1 MRIWSRFQ
9 TDIFHDIVNGKGHT
23 VVQARAGSGKSSTIE
38 EGLRHVPRG
47 CTVGVFSFGR
57 EIARSMEARLK
68 KAGIKA
74 DSKTTHS
81 HGFSA
86 CRYKFGPKLAVDN
99 KKMDAFARALVGGG
113 SEEASD
119 HRRCLAKAASL
130 AKGALAATARQ
141 VDDLVDEFGLDL
153 GEDVDRAEF
162 AKDVLKM
169 LDWSKNPYLRA
180 QMRDAKSFDQLWV
193 VSRGEVPSIDYD
205 DMCWLPVVLN
215 LRVWA
220 YDRLFIDETQ
230 DLNACQIKLALR
242 SIKPNG
248 RICAVGDELQ
258 AIYWFRGADKD
269 AMRNVISALG
279 AKVLPLSITY
289 RCARKIVEVANKY
302 VPDLEA
308 APDAE
313 EGVVGEATPEQM
325 VKDAKPGDFILSRTN
340 APLTDLCLK
349 FIKAGKRASIQ
360 GRDIGTTLAAFVK
373 KSKCKTID
381 SLRDHIDRW
390 AEREIT
396 RILKKDPEGSI
407 ALVEDKAATLHVL
420 AEQCATIDELLGDL
434 DKLFSDNKNAD
445 ESPDLTKITLS
456 TTHKAKGL
464 ERERCYLLAD
474 TFLRVRKGEQEP
486 NQEEKNL
493 YYVAVTR
500 AKRELYFVRGVR

>member
-38 EGLRHVPRG
+38 AGLGHVPRG
-47 CTVGVFSFGR
+47 CTVGVFSFGT
-57 EIARSMEARLK
+57 EIASAMKARLE
-68 KAGIKA
+68 KAGIKV
-74 DSKTTHS
+74 DSKTVHS
-81 HGFSA
+81 HGNSA
-86 CRYKFGPKLAVDN
+86 CRYKFGPKLTIDN
-99 KKMDAFARALVGGG
+99 KKMDGFARGLVEGT
-113 SEEASD
+113 SEEAVD
-119 HRRCLAKAASL
+119 HRRCLVKVTSL
-130 AKGALAATARQ
+130 AKGSLAGTAREI
-141 VDDLVDEFGLDL
+141 DDLVDEFGIDL
-153 GEDVDRAEF
+153 GEEVDRAEF
-162 AKDVLKM
+162 TRNVMKM

-180 QMRDAKSFDQLWV
+180 QMRDSKSFDRLWV
-193 VSRGEVPSIDYD
+193 VSRGEIPSIDFD

-215 LRVWA
+215 LRLWA

-230 DLNACQIKLALR
+230 DLNICQIKLALR
-242 SIKPNG
+242 CIKPRG
-248 RICAVGDELQ
+248 RICAVGDDLQ

-269 AMRNVISALG
+269 AMKNVISALG

-289 RCARKIVEVANKY
+289 RCARKIVEVAKKY

-308 APDAE
+308 APDAP
-313 EGVVGEATPEQM
+313 EGFVGEASVEQM
-325 VKDAKPGDFILSRTN
+325 VKDAKAGDFILSRTN
-340 APLTDLCLK
+340 APLADLCLK
-349 FIKAGKRASIQ
+349 FIKEGKRAAIQ
-360 GRDIGTTLAAFVK
+360 GRDIGTTLAAFVR
-373 KSKCKTID
+373 KSKCTTIEA
-381 SLRDHIDRW
+381 LREHIDRW
-390 AEREIT
+390 AQREID
-396 RILKKDPEGSI
+396 RILKKDPDGSI

-420 AEQCATIDELLGDL
+420 SEQCETVDELLADL

-445 ESPDLTKITLS
+445 KSPDLTKITLS

>member
-1 MRIWSRFQ
+1 MRIWSRYQ
-9 TDIFHDIVNGKGHT
+9 TDIFHDIASGRGHT

-38 EGLRHVPRG
+38 AGLGHVPRG
-47 CTVGVFSFGR
+47 CTVGVFSFNKD
-57 EIARSMEARLK
+57 IALAMDARLK

-74 DSKTTHS
+74 DSKTVHS

-86 CRYKFGPKLAVDN
+86 CRYKFGPNLALDN
-99 KKMDAFARALVGGG
+99 KKMDGFARSLVEGS
-113 SEEASD
+113 SEEAAD
-119 HRRCLAKAASL
+119 HRRYLVKVTSL
-130 AKGALAATARQ
+130 AKGALAATTRQ
-141 VDDLVDEFGLDL
+141 IDDLVDEFGIDL
-153 GEDVDRAEF
+153 GEEVDRVEF
-162 AKDVLKM
+162 ARDVTKM
-169 LDWSKNPYLRA
+169 LDWSKNPFLRA
-180 QMRDAKSFDQLWV
+180 QMRDSKSFDRLWV
-193 VSRGEVPSIDYD
+193 VSRVQVPSIDFD
-205 DMCWLPVVLN
+205 DMCWLPVALN

-230 DLNACQIKLALR
+230 DLDLCQIKLALR
-242 SIKPNG
+242 CVKPRG

-269 AMRNVISALG
+269 AMNNVISALD

-308 APDAE
+308 APDAP
-313 EGVVGEATPEQM
+313 EGVVAEATVDQM
-325 VKDAKPGDFILSRTN
+325 VKDAKAGDFILSRTN
-340 APLTDLCLK
+340 APLADLCLK
-349 FIKAGKRASIQ
+349 LVKDGKRASIQ
-360 GRDIGTTLAAFVK
+360 GRDIGTTLAAFVR
-373 KSKCKTID
+373 KSKCTTIE
-381 SLRDHIDRW
+381 SLREHIDRW
-390 AEREIT
+390 AVREID

-407 ALVEDKAATLHVL
+407 ALVEDKAATLNVL
-420 AEQCATIDELLGDL
+420 AEQCDTVDELLADL
-434 DKLFSDNKNAD
+434 EKLFSDNKNAD
-445 ESPDLTKITLS
+445 KSPDLTKITLS

>member
-47 CTVGVFSFGR
+47 CTVAVFAFNKP
-57 EIARSMEARLK
+57 IALSMDARCK

-74 DSKTTHS
+74 DVKTVHS
-81 HGFSA
+81 HGYSA
-86 CRYKFGPKLAVDN
+86 CRYKFGPKLALDD
-99 KKMDAFARALVGGG
+99 KKIGDFARALVAG
-113 SEEASD
+113 SSDEAAD
-119 HRRCLAKAASL
+119 HRRCLVKATSL
-130 AKGALAATARQ
+130 AKGALAETVRQ
-141 VDDLVDEFGLDL
+141 IDDLVDEFGLDL
-153 GEDVDRAEF
+153 GEDVDHVEF
-162 AKDVLKM
+162 AKDVLQM
-169 LDWSKNPYLRA
+169 LAWSKNPYLRA

-193 VSRGEVPSIDYD
+193 VSRSEVPTISYD

-215 LRVWA
+215 LRLWA

-230 DLNACQIKLALR
+230 DLNVCQIKLALR
-242 SIKPNG
+242 CVKPRG

-289 RCARKIVEVANKY
+289 RCARKIVEVANKF

-308 APDAE
+308 APDAP
-313 EGVVGEATPEQM
+313 EGTVGEATPEQM

-340 APLTDLCLK
+340 APLADLCLK
-349 FIKAGKRASIQ
+349 LVKEGKRASIQ
-360 GRDIGTTLAAFVK
+360 GRDIGTTLAAFVR
-373 KSKCKTID
+373 KSKCTTIE
-381 SLRDHIDRW
+381 SLREHIDRW
-390 AEREIT
+390 AEREIS
-396 RILKKDPEGSI
+396 RILKKDPEGST
-407 ALVEDKAATLHVL
+407 ALVEDKAATLNVL
-420 AEQCATIDELLGDL
+420 AEQCVTVEELIADL
-434 DKLFSDNKNAD
+434 EKLFSDNKNAD